1 MNEWKTKTEKVLAQ
15 EYPINNNKIMNYGT
29 FRNFVEKDEKRNS

>member
-15 EYPINNNKIMNYGT
+15 EYPIKYTTRKYNRY
-29 FRNFVEKDEKRNS
+29 E